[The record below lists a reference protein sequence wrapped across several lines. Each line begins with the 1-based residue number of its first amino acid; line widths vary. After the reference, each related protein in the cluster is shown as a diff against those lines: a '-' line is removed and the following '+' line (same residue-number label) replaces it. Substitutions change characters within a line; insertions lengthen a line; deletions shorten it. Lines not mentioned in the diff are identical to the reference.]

1 MATAEQI
8 TALVRAIQAPK
19 LEPYY
24 GRNNEDPIQ
33 WLGKIQSTERQLKW
47 GGDNAALINA
57 GDPLTNIKLQVPFYL
72 REDAA
77 EWFEQDKDNIT
88 AWNTN
93 NPASFKTRF
102 LAVMLSEQRKERL
115 RYELENIQQTGNVQ
129 EYVIKHRQAINRIG
143 DIQDLSK
150 EKRIFINGLRP
161 EIRNEVRISAP
172 NDITATITRVKQV
185 ELVIFEENNRNKE
198 RIYKN

>member
-57 GDPLTNIKLQVPFYL
+57 EDPLTNIKIQVPFYL
-72 REDAA
+72 RENVT
-77 EWFEQDKDNIT
+77 EWIEQ
-88 AWNTN
+88 
-93 NPASFKTRF
+93 
-102 LAVMLSEQRKERL
+102 
-115 RYELENIQQTGNVQ
+115 
-129 EYVIKHRQAINRIG
+129 
-143 DIQDLSK
+143 
-150 EKRIFINGLRP
+150 
-161 EIRNEVRISAP
+161 
-172 NDITATITRVKQV
+172 
-185 ELVIFEENNRNKE
+185 
-198 RIYKN
+198 

>member
-88 AWNTN
+88 AWNTDAA
-93 NPASFKTRF
+93 ASFKTRF
-102 LAVMLSEQRKERL
+102 LNTMLPEQRKERL
-115 RYELENIQQTGNVQ
+115 RYELENIQQIGSVQ
-129 EYVIKHRQAINRIG
+129 DYEIKFRQAIRKIG
-143 DIQDLSK
+143 DAPDLPR
-150 EKRIFINGLRP
+150 EKKTFINGL
-161 EIRNEVRISAP
+161 
-172 NDITATITRVKQV
+172 
-185 ELVIFEENNRNKE
+185 
-198 RIYKN
+198 

>member
-72 REDAA
+72 RENAT
-77 EWFEQDKDNIT
+77 EWFEQ
-88 AWNTN
+88 
-93 NPASFKTRF
+93 
-102 LAVMLSEQRKERL
+102 
-115 RYELENIQQTGNVQ
+115 
-129 EYVIKHRQAINRIG
+129 
-143 DIQDLSK
+143 
-150 EKRIFINGLRP
+150 
-161 EIRNEVRISAP
+161 
-172 NDITATITRVKQV
+172 
-185 ELVIFEENNRNKE
+185 
-198 RIYKN
+198 